1 MKKVCVL
8 GLGYIGLP
16 TAVILALNGQQVIG
30 VDNDFKLLEK
40 LNKGEVNN
48 EEPDLAYFFKQVIKE
63 GRLSFSHS
71 PAAAADVFIIAVPTP
86 NKDDKSSDLSFVFD
100 ALNSILPYLAPENL
114 VIIESTIPPQTCD
127 RLIKPIIEKVGF
139 IVGENIY
146 LAHCPERV
154 LPGQIMEELIKNN
167 RIIGGC
173 TPKCSKAAA
182 EIYQTF
188 VKGEIMETDAAT
200 AEMTKL
206 MENTFRDV
214 NIALV
219 NELVKICD
227 YLEINALKAIE
238 LANKHPRVS
247 FHKPGPGVGGHCLA
261 IDPYFIIEKAPH
273 LARIISDA
281 RNINRSMPAY
291 IVDRVKILLGSK
303 KSARIA
309 VLGVSY
315 KGNIDDIRES
325 PALEIISLLKKENF
339 YISIYDP
346 YVQIKGNEKDINL
359 AVQGADLILILTDH
373 NEFLHLDYKLLAKK
387 MRTPMVFD
395 TRNIINAEDY
405 ACSEIRI
412 YKLGN
417 VIPVYE

>member
-71 PAAAADVFIIAVPTP
+71 PAAADVFIIAVPTP

-127 RLIKPIIEKVGF
+127 RLIKPIIEKVRF